1 MKQPS
6 RKYVQTVAASVVL
19 VSMITACGGGGGGDG
34 TSGGIDTPTTPTT
47 PGSPP
52 PPPPPPTTGQTPT
65 GPYDT
70 RIDSEVEAQKW
81 LGRATFGGNYSSI
94 QSLVGRDAEDWLQA
108 EFDKPASLYL
118 NDLLARRA
126 SGEDIDGYKHRAV
139 LWDNMI
145 AGNDQLRI
153 RMMFALSQL
162 FVVSDDTAF
171 NATPQIAYYMDVL
184 SKNAFGNFRDVLEE
198 VTYSSAMAR
207 YLTYWRNEKGDPA
220 TGRMPDENYAR
231 EVMQLFTIGV
241 VELNQDGTPK
251 LVNGQQVE
259 TFNNDDVEGLAKV
272 FTGLSWPGP
281 NFYQESANSTYKRL
295 VMFDGMH
302 SPEEKRFLG
311 KVIPANTGGDESIK
325 IALDTIFEHP
335 NVAPFIS
342 RQLIQRFTAS
352 SPSPEYVKRVAD
364 VFDAGRFTALNGR
377 VFGTGKRGDLEATI
391 AAILLDPSVND
402 ANDYESEGKIREPVL
417 KFVNWARAF
426 DVRNIDSSRENL
438 LKETASPSTGLGQQP
453 MRSPSVFNF
462 YRPGYVAPGTETGAQ
477 GLTAPEFQ
485 IVNQGSIVSF
495 MNFMTTFILDTS
507 GPSDNFIPDY
517 SPEIAIADD
526 AQALTD
532 YLDLLLTG
540 RTMTD
545 EAKADIVA
553 AVSSIPISSDT
564 DRNKRA
570 QVAAFMTITSSAYAI
585 QR

>member
-1 MKQPS
+1 M
-6 RKYVQTVAASVVL
+6 
-19 VSMITACGGGGGGDG
+19 
-34 TSGGIDTPTTPTT
+34 
-47 PGSPP
+47 
-52 PPPPPPTTGQTPT
+52 
-65 GPYDT
+65 
-70 RIDSEVEAQKW
+70 EAQKW
-81 LGRATFGGNYSSI
+81 LGRTTFGADYSAI
-94 QSLVGRDAEDWLQA
+94 QSLVGTDAEEWLQA
-108 EFDKPASLYL
+108 EIDKPASLYL
-118 NDLLARRA
+118 SDLLARQSA
-126 SGEDIDGYKHRAV
+126 GENIDGYKHRDV

-145 AGNDQLRI
+145 AGNDQLRT
-153 RMMFALSQL
+153 RMLFALSQL
-162 FVVSDDTAF
+162 FVVSDDTAY

-184 SKNAFGNFRDVLEE
+184 SKNAFGNFRDLLEE

-251 LVNGQQVE
+251 LVNGKEVE
-259 TFNNDDVEGLAKV
+259 TFTNDDVEGLAKV
-272 FTGLSWPGP
+272 FTGLSWAGP
-281 NFYQESANSTYKRL
+281 NFYQEDAGSQYKRL
-295 VMFDGMH
+295 VMFDYMH

-311 KVIPANTGGDESIK
+311 TVIPANTGGDESVK

-364 VFDAGRFTALNGR
+364 VFDAGTFTALNGR
-377 VFGTGKRGDLEATI
+377 VFGTGERGDLEATM

-402 ANDYESEGKIREPVL
+402 DNNYPSEGKIREPVL

-426 DVRNIDSSRENL
+426 DIRNIDSSREGML
-438 LKETASPSTGLGQQP
+438 DDTSSPSTGLGQQP

-485 IVNQGSIVSF
+485 VVNQGSIVSF
-495 MNFMTTFILDTS
+495 MNFMTAFIFDTS
-507 GPSDNFIPDY
+507 GPADNFIPDY

-540 RTMTD
+540 ETMTD
-545 EAKADIVA
+545 EAKADIVD
-553 AVSSIPISSDT
+553 AVSSIPVASDA
-564 DRNKRA
+564 DREKRA
-570 QVAAFMTITSSAYAI
+570 KLAAFMTITSSAYAI